1 MTKRKISKSTAAA
14 KRKSRLKTHKA
25 QAIMD
30 VYEMAVMTP
39 EQREFEIEL
48 QRVSQYV
55 KTHHAHP
62 GVLNKRVG
70 CKYRG
75 WVKIS
80 ACGRKG
86 NEYMLNRI
94 KAMQFYGD
102 WCPSTKLD
110 EIIPDEFVDDG
121 VKRCYHVDF
130 FMTDIA
136 GNEYEID
143 TQKIYNP
150 KSMVDLQ
157 LQIASL
163 VRSIAE
169 QDGYLFDFDKS
180 YVEIRA

>member
-1 MTKRKISKSTAAA
+1 MTNRRISKATAAA
-14 KRKSRLKTHKA
+14 KRKSRQHR
-25 QAIMD
+25 QAASKIVD
-30 VYEMAVMTP
+30 ILEMAAMTP
-39 EQREFEIEL
+39 EQRAFEDEL
-48 QRVSQYV
+48 IRVSQYV

-86 NEYMLNRI
+86 NEYMINRI

-110 EIIPDEFVDDG
+110 EIIPDEFVDDCI
-121 VKRCYHVDF
+121 KRCYHIDF
-130 FMTDIA
+130 FMRDIA
-136 GNEYEID
+136 GTEYEID

-157 LQIASL
+157 LQVASL

>member
-25 QAIMD
+25 QGIMD
-30 VYEMAVMTP
+30 VYKMAVMTP
-39 EQREFEIEL
+39 EQRAFEFEL
-48 QRVSQYV
+48 NRVSQYV

-62 GVLNKRVG
+62 DVLKKRVG

-94 KAMQFYGD
+94 KAMRFYGD

-110 EIIPDEFVDDG
+110 EIIPDEFEFDT
-121 VKRCYHVDF
+121 KRCYHIDF

-136 GNEYEID
+136 GTEYEID

-150 KSMVDLQ
+150 KSMTDLQ
-157 LQIASL
+157 LQVASL

>member
-30 VYEMAVMTP
+30 VYEMAAMTP
-39 EQREFEIEL
+39 DQRAFEDEL
-48 QRVSQYV
+48 IRVSRYV
-55 KTHHAHP
+55 KTHHAHTD
-62 GVLNKRVG
+62 VLNKRVG

-80 ACGRKG
+80 ACRRKG

-110 EIIPDEFVDDG
+110 EIIPDEFIDDG
-121 VKRCYHVDF
+121 VKRCYHIDF

-136 GNEYEID
+136 GTEYEID

-150 KSMVDLQ
+150 KSMTDLQ
-157 LQIASL
+157 LQVASL